1 MFCVALKLLGAKP
14 EGQSYSS
21 VAGTHFYMS
30 PEQKAGVRTPPDQTR
45 KIDIFALGVIFFELC
60 YPFSTD
66 MERFKVHLL
75 TQQITEHV
83 FQLVATG

>member
-1 MFCVALKLLGAKP
+1 MKPPGAKP

-30 PEQKAGVRTPPDQTR
+30 PEQKAGVRTPPDQTQ

-60 YPFSTD
+60 CPLPTE
-66 MERFKVHLL
+66 MERFKV
-75 TQQITEHV
+75 
-83 FQLVATG
+83 